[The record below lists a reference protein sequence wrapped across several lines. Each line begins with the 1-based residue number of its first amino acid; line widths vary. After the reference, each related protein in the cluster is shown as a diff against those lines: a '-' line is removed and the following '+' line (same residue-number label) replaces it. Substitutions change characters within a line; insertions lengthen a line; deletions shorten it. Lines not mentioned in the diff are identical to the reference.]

1 MMTKVSKVVAWVVA
15 LALLLPITPIILVIL
30 ALMEYS
36 SIGNNLR

>member
-36 SIGNNLR
+36 SIPNNLR

>member
-1 MMTKVSKVVAWVVA
+1 MMTKVSKVIAWVVA